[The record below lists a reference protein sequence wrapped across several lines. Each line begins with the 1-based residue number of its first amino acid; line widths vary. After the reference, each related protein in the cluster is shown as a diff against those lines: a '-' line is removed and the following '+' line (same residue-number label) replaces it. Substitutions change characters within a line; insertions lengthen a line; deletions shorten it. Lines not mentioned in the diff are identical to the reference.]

1 MNQSNS
7 PLLKLPGELRN
18 RIYTY
23 ILDSGVTW
31 HITCHR
37 DYAWRKVSRYHD
49 DCECVLCGD
58 PTIRAFGSTLHRV
71 SRQIHQ
77 ETWLLPYALNT
88 FEADYY
94 GGTSIDALVWWLHQ
108 LPGPARCAIRSLR
121 LNEGHCGEIT
131 NDVLETRFPVWWT
144 AGHPHRECRVMRMRG
159 PVEGMRMVD
168 GVDELYALLPGLE
181 RIHLLLNVSKFAVS
195 WDKPDKVAIQRA
207 KSMAIAQLRPEVER
221 MFGRPE
227 VGVSLDV
234 HVLVGHG

>member
-1 MNQSNS
+1 
-7 PLLKLPGELRN
+7 
-18 RIYTY
+18 
-23 ILDSGVTW
+23 
-31 HITCHR
+31 
-37 DYAWRKVSRYHD
+37 
-49 DCECVLCGD
+49 
-58 PTIRAFGSTLHRV
+58 
-71 SRQIHQ
+71 
-77 ETWLLPYALNT
+77 
-88 FEADYY
+88 
-94 GGTSIDALVWWLHQ
+94 
-108 LPGPARCAIRSLR
+108 
-121 LNEGHCGEIT
+121 
-131 NDVLETRFPVWWT
+131 
-144 AGHPHRECRVMRMRG
+144 MRMRG